1 MVGHSLK
8 CCILLE
14 TITGAMKP
22 IKAVELRMSGNI
34 CLITSTNSKSA
45 KEESSGDMTELIWK
59 ILSHSF
65 DI

>member
-22 IKAVELRMSGNI
+22 IKAV
-34 CLITSTNSKSA
+34 A
-45 KEESSGDMTELIWK
+45 
-59 ILSHSF
+59 
-65 DI
+65 